1 MARVIK
7 NIKDEAEEQ
16 APKVVVTEAKQISGG
31 RLIDRDVYKAGQLAK
46 QIEKDGEV
54 ERKRRLSEGLK
65 TIALANEEA
74 MVHGATDAFAE
85 AAKAAITVFRNKAHR
100 YVDVESDLRV
110 LVQEIVQ
117 KILGAP
123 PPLDS
128 KEYDAMIAKGV
139 LKLRGHR
146 RIKLEFP
153 PGQLAQLK
161 TENSQLMAGLEKEID
176 FDLEEV
182 PNVPAGHVRVVTDV
196 GSALCQQSAAIQSLS
211 QII

>member
-1 MARVIK
+1 MARIIK
-7 NIKDEAEEQ
+7 NIKDEAEESM
-16 APKVVVTEAKQISGG
+16 PKVSVAEPKQVSGG
-31 RLIDRDVYKAGQLAK
+31 RLLARDVYKAGQLAK
-46 QIEKDGEV
+46 QIMIDGEV

-74 MVHGATDAFAE
+74 MVDGAADAFTE

-117 KILGAP
+117 KILGTP
-123 PPLDS
+123 SPLES
-128 KEYDAMIAKGV
+128 KDYDGIVAKGI
-139 LKLRGHR
+139 LQLRGHR
-146 RIKLEFP
+146 RIKLQFS

-161 TENSQLMAGLEKEID
+161 SENGKLMAGIEKDIE

-182 PNVPAGHVRVVTDV
+182 ANVPTGQVRVVTDV
-196 GSALCQQSAAIQSLS
+196 GSAICPTSAAIQSLS
-211 QII
+211 QNI